1 MKMKLFLVFI
11 CALVFGSWQ
20 TAEAQSRQQVRVQVN
35 QTKRV
40 FRNDLTI
47 KLLSP
52 VEDSRC
58 AVDVRCV
65 WAGNAKIQLRLTNR
79 RGVSKVLELNSNI
92 KPQSVRFGGYE
103 IKFVDLNPK
112 MRSNVRINPNGY
124 VATLEV
130 TRTGRF

>member
-1 MKMKLFLVFI
+1 MKMKLFLALICTFI
-11 CALVFGSWQ
+11 FGSLQ
-20 TAEAQSRQQVRVQVN
+20 TVQAQSEQQVRVQVN

-40 FRNDLTI
+40 FRNDLII

-65 WAGNAKIQLRLTNR
+65 WAGNAKINVRLTNR
-79 RGVSKVLELNSNI
+79 RGSSKVFELNSGL
-92 KPQSVRFGGYE
+92 KPQFVRFGGYE
-103 IKFVDLNPK
+103 IRFVDLNPK
-112 MRSNVRINPNGY
+112 MRSNIRINPNGY

-130 TRTGRF
+130 TRIR